1 LKEFLQPFFGVR
13 VPAAQMDGDM
23 SSLET
28 SRGPVEY
35 AVLDG
40 DPDQPPPVF
49 LHEVLGCVA
58 MWGRF
63 PARLAATTGRR
74 ALVYSRHS
82 YGHSGPP
89 RLPRPVGYM
98 HQEAHEVLKVLPG
111 VLERLEMSEPVV
123 VGHSDGASTALLHAA
138 VHPVTAA
145 VAMARHP
152 SAPAEGASEPVS
164 SYFVAAHLGL
174 TVPVIGVAVMPA
186 DGTLL
191 PAATAFVVVGVVSC
205 LVSIT
210 VTLRAGSAR

>member
-1 LKEFLQPFFGVR
+1 
-13 VPAAQMDGDM
+13 MDGDM

-28 SRGPVEY
+28 SRGPVED

-58 MWGRF
+58 MRGRF
-63 PARLAATTGRR
+63 PARLAATTGR
-74 ALVYSRHS
+74 APVYSRHS
-82 YGHSGPP
+82 YGHSGPA

-98 HQEAHEVLKVLPG
+98 HQEAHEVLPG

-152 SAPAEGASEPVS
+152 SAPAEGASEPLS

-191 PAATAFVVVGVVSC
+191 PAAAAFVVVGIVSC